1 MDFRIAEAHP
11 RVMNSAEK
19 NPEFGGVCSRTC
31 LGVQQLQVISSSG
44 SYHDAEGALELRKPG
59 GAFNWIKKYCSRR
72 CCDYTLPRNHIIPA
86 SVFPGIS
93 FLHRIS
99 AWHWFW
105 VLLNSCSVPHLSG
118 RPSILEKK
126 PNPKPW
132 IRRGCFIH
140 LVWNIA
146 LLIWVCR
153 DHLDRSLW
161 KCLNTYCSFSSPAP
175 VAARIHTHSHHIFCH
190 SVSTVVLPVWVLLQ
204 RDREE
209 GRKAAVSSV
218 RWSLV
223 NKCK

>member
-1 MDFRIAEAHP
+1 MLWLHTAKKSHHTCFSFP
-11 RVMNSAEK
+11 RHFISPQN
-19 NPEFGGVCSRTC
+19 FC
-31 LGVQQLQVISSSG
+31 LALILGAAKQLLCPTFKWTTLHS
-44 SYHDAEGALELRKPG
+44 
-59 GAFNWIKKYCSRR
+59 WKK
-72 CCDYTLPRNHIIPA
+72 T
-86 SVFPGIS
+86 
-93 FLHRIS
+93 
-99 AWHWFW
+99 
-105 VLLNSCSVPHLSG
+105 
-118 RPSILEKK
+118 
-126 PNPKPW
+126 NPKSW